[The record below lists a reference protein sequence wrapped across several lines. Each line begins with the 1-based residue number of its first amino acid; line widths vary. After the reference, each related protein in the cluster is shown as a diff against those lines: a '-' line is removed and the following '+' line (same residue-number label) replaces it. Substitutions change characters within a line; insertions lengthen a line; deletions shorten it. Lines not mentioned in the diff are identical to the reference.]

1 MAITSTAQIPGKVAL
16 AGTLLL
22 ILLIVIIN
30 IAGPAFNILLLLAQL
45 LPLALT
51 INGQLR
57 GNPNTYQWLCFAD
70 LFYMTQ
76 GILLAFTPGSL
87 VLGLLETGVSLIIFV
102 SAIIFIRASIKNRQH
117 APANMD

>member
-1 MAITSTAQIPGKVAL
+1 MTITSTAQIPGKVAL

-57 GNPNTYQWLCFAD
+57 GNPKTYQWLCFAD

-87 VLGLLETGVSLIIFV
+87 VLGLLEMGVSLIIFV

-117 APANMD
+117 APANLD

>member
-57 GNPNTYQWLCFAD
+57 GNPKTYQWLCFAD

-87 VLGLLETGVSLIIFV
+87 VLGLLEMGVSLIIFV

>member
-57 GNPNTYQWLCFAD
+57 GNPKTYQWLCFAD

-117 APANMD
+117 APANLD

>member
-57 GNPNTYQWLCFAD
+57 GNPKTYQWLCFAD

-87 VLGLLETGVSLIIFV
+87 VQGLLETGVCLIIFV

>member
-1 MAITSTAQIPGKVAL
+1 MTITSTAQIPGKVSL

-51 INGQLR
+51 ITGQLR
-57 GNPNTYQWLCFAD
+57 GNPKTYQWLCFAD

-87 VLGLLETGVSLIIFV
+87 VLGLLEMGVSLIIFV

>member
-1 MAITSTAQIPGKVAL
+1 MTITSTAQIPGKVAL

>member
-57 GNPNTYQWLCFAD
+57 GNPKTYQWLCFAD

>member
-57 GNPNTYQWLCFAD
+57 GNPKTYQWLCFAD

-87 VLGLLETGVSLIIFV
+87 VLGLLETVVSLIIFV

-117 APANMD
+117 ALANMD

>member
-1 MAITSTAQIPGKVAL
+1 MTITSTAQIPGKVAL

-57 GNPNTYQWLCFAD
+57 GNPKTYQWLCFAD

-87 VLGLLETGVSLIIFV
+87 VLGLLEMGVSLIIFV

>member
-57 GNPNTYQWLCFAD
+57 GNPKTYQWLCFAD

-87 VLGLLETGVSLIIFV
+87 VLGLLETGVCLIIFV

-117 APANMD
+117 APANLD